1 MKSTV
6 FKTLL
11 LIAFLLM
18 TMFFCGL
25 MSVAQEVSKEPT
37 GRDDRQYSLPGP
49 EIQKLERE
57 ALRGVPE
64 TALRLH
70 LFYEFEQKDPIESF
84 YWARIS
90 AQNGDPMGQYEFGI
104 MLSKDSDPKSRQR
117 ARFWLKKSAEN
128 GNEQA
133 EHFLKSLPND

>member
-1 MKSTV
+1 MKSPV
-6 FKTLL
+6 FKTLML
-11 LIAFLLM
+11 VTFVLV

-25 MSVAQEVSKEPT
+25 RSAAQEVSKEST
-37 GRDDRQYSLPGP
+37 GRDDRQYSLSGT
-49 EIQKLERE
+49 EIRKLERE

-64 TALRLH
+64 AALRLH
-70 LFYEFEQKDPIESF
+70 FFYELEQKDPVESF

-133 EHFLKSLPND
+133 EHFLKSLPNY